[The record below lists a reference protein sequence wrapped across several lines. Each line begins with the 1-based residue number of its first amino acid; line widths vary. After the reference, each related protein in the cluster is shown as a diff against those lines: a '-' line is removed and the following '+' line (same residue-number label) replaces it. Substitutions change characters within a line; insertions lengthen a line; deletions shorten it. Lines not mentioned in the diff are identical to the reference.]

1 MGRTPADAQD
11 LTQEFFVRFL
21 TKDFLRVVTPE
32 KGRFR
37 TFLRMSL
44 KRFLANE
51 WQYAHAQKRGGG
63 ASLVVFDST
72 VAESQLS
79 GEQAGMLPPDAAY
92 DRRWA
97 LALLEEA
104 MNRLER
110 EYRESGKSVM
120 FNQIK
125 PYLTAERGSIA
136 YPEIA
141 AVLGMG
147 EGAARVAVH
156 RFRRR
161 FREVFRQTIADTVA
175 APDGVESELR
185 LVLEILSAS

>member
-1 MGRTPADAQD
+1 
-11 LTQEFFVRFL
+11 
-21 TKDFLRVVTPE
+21 
-32 KGRFR
+32 
-37 TFLRMSL
+37 MSL

-51 WQYAHAQKRGGG
+51 WVRAHAQKRGGG
-63 ASLVVFDST
+63 ASHIAFDT
-72 VAESQLS
+72 TMAETQLFA
-79 GEQAGMLPPDAAY
+79 EPAGTLAPDAAY

-104 MNRLER
+104 LDRLER
-110 EYRESGKSVM
+110 EFRDAGKSGM
-120 FNQIK
+120 FRHLK

-141 AVLGMG
+141 GALGIA

-161 FREVFRQTIADTVA
+161 FREIFRQAIADTVA
-175 APDGVESELR
+175 SPPEVERELR
-185 LVLEILSAS
+185 LVLEILSSI